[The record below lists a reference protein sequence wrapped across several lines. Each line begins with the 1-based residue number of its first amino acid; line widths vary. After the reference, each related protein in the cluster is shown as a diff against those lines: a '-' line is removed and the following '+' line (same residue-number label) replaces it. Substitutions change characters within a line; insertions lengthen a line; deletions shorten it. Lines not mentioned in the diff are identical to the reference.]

1 MAAQYVREVRELQ
14 PEGPYRLVGY
24 CFGGTVAFEM
34 ARQLQAG
41 GHAVALLALLDAAAP
56 GRLAT
61 FFGRVRRLRQ
71 RIALY
76 VGRLADRPSDVLR
89 ATVRERTY
97 RIVTRMAARTARAL
111 GREAPVDRAI
121 RQAEEAHLRALR
133 AYVPQP
139 YAGPVTLFLSPRL
152 PTSYGNPALD
162 WRPLAAGG
170 LSICEIG
177 GAQGDIVNEPRVRA
191 LAAELVRRL
200 GTED

>member
-1 MAAQYVREVRELQ
+1 
-14 PEGPYRLVGY
+14 
-24 CFGGTVAFEM
+24 
-34 ARQLQAG
+34 
-41 GHAVALLALLDAAAP
+41 
-56 GRLAT
+56 
-61 FFGRVRRLRQ
+61 
-71 RIALY
+71 
-76 VGRLADRPSDVLR
+76 
-89 ATVRERTY
+89 
-97 RIVTRMAARTARAL
+97 MAARTARAL